1 MLEYYSLPLNLYFPK
16 KGKFRSR
23 LRRLLGFRPKQYRL
37 FQLAFIPKSASIRLP
52 DGSIVNNERL
62 EYLGDAILDAV
73 ISDYLFNHYTHEKE
87 GFLTKT
93 RSKIVKREHLNTI
106 ALKIGLNT
114 FLASENNQNDTA
126 KNLLGGA
133 FEALI
138 GAIYL
143 DRGYKKTQ
151 HFLIRKIVKPY
162 INLSEIEKTETD
174 YKSAIIEWAQKNKK
188 EFVFH
193 TFKNPHMQNKSI
205 PFVSELFIYNQVAGT
220 GEGSSKKEA
229 EQNAAEIAL
238 QNLKNKE

>member
-1 MLEYYSLPLNLYFPK
+1 VLEYYSLPLNLYFPK
-16 KGKFRSR
+16 KGEFRSR
-23 LRRLLGFRPKQYRL
+23 LRRLLGFRPKLYRL
-37 FQLAFIPKSASIRLP
+37 FQLAFIPKSASIKLP

-73 ISDYLFNHYTHEKE
+73 ISDYLFNHYPHEKE

-93 RSKIVKREHLNTI
+93 RSKIVNREHLNTI

-114 FLASENNQNDTA
+114 FLASENNQNDPA
-126 KNLLGGA
+126 KNLMGGA

-151 HFLIRKIVKPY
+151 RFLIRKIVKTY

-193 TFKNPHMQNKSI
+193 TLQNPHIQNKSI
-205 PFVSELFIYNQVAGT
+205 PFVSELFIDNQVAGT

-238 QNLKNKE
+238 QNLMNKE

>member
-1 MLEYYSLPLNLYFPK
+1 MLEYYLLPLNLYFPE

-23 LRRLLGFRPKQYRL
+23 LRRLLGFRSKHYRL

-73 ISDYLFNHYTHEKE
+73 ISDYLFNHYPHEKE

-93 RSKIVKREHLNTI
+93 RSKIVNREHLNSI
-106 ALKIGLNT
+106 AMKIGLNT

-151 HFLIRKIVKPY
+151 RFLIRKIVKPY

-174 YKSAIIEWAQKNKK
+174 YKSAIIEWVQKNKK

-193 TFKNPHMQNKSI
+193 TFKKLHMQNKST
-205 PFVSELFIYNQVAGT
+205 PFVSELFIDNQVAGT